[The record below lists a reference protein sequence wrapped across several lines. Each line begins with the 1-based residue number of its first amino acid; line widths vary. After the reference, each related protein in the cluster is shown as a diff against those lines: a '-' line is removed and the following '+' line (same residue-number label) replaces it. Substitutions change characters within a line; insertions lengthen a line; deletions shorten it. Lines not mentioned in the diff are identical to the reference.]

1 MKAANNLRDQSEN
14 VFIWNIF
21 VQDCEK
27 CVLVNRSKKLSNIAL
42 QHPSG
47 SGMIL
52 RYFVTRCQVYTS
64 LYLRYYICMKITKS
78 QIAKSSKKVSTMMHD
93 LRKRFFELEVL
104 QSVMEAQAGKVKKYS
119 SANMLISEIGKGL

>member
-1 MKAANNLRDQSEN
+1 
-14 VFIWNIF
+14 
-21 VQDCEK
+21 
-27 CVLVNRSKKLSNIAL
+27 
-42 QHPSG
+42 
-47 SGMIL
+47 
-52 RYFVTRCQVYTS
+52 
-64 LYLRYYICMKITKS
+64 MKITKS